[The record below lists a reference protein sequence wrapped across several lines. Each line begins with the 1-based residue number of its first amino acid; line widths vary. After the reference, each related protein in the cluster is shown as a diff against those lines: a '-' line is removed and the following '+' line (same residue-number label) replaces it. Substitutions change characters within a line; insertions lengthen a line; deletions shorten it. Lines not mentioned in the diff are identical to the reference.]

1 MRYKS
6 LNKEFLDM
14 PKETGKAFSTEKK
27 SFTIGHIL
35 WAETELLNLKVKLRG
50 KNVSTFLNVLAAA

>member
-6 LNKEFLDM
+6 LNKEFLDT
-14 PKETGKAFSTEKK
+14 PKETGKAFGTAKK

-50 KNVSTFLNVLAAA
+50 KNVSIFLNVLAAA

>member
-6 LNKEFLDM
+6 LNKESLDA
-14 PKETGKAFSTEKK
+14 PKETGKGFGTAKK

-35 WAETELLNLKVKLRG
+35 WTETELLNLKVKLRG

>member
-6 LNKEFLDM
+6 LNKEFLDT
-14 PKETGKAFSTEKK
+14 PKETGKAFGTEKK
-27 SFTIGHIL
+27 SFTIGQIL

>member
-6 LNKEFLDM
+6 LNKEFSA
-14 PKETGKAFSTEKK
+14 PKDTGKGFGTDKK

-35 WAETELLNLKVKLRG
+35 WTETELLNLKVKLRG